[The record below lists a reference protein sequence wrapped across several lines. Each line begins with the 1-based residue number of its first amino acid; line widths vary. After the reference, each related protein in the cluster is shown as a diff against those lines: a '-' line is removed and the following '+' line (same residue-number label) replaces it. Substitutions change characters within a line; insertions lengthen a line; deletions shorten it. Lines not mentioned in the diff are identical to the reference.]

1 MSAHPHRAKGGE
13 RARLV
18 TKAPATAE
26 QTAADRARWSATEDD
41 GGPSPTSRADAMG
54 STILAY
60 LITGPILFGGIGWL
74 VDRWLG
80 VTGFIAVGILAGMA
94 LSLYIIW
101 LRYGTSQAP
110 HDDDPA
116 EGSTT
121 AAQPHNEEN
130 P

>member
-1 MSAHPHRAKGGE
+1 MSALTRRTKGE
-13 RARLV
+13 APRLV
-18 TKAPATAE
+18 TKALATPE
-26 QTAADRARWSATEDD
+26 QTVAEAERYVSD
-41 GGPSPTSRADAMG
+41 PSRPNPIVQADAMG
-54 STILAY
+54 STVLAY
-60 LITGPILFGGIGWL
+60 LISGPLLFGGLGWL

-80 VTGFIAVGILAGMA
+80 VSAFIAVGIIGGMA

-110 HDDDPA
+110 LNDDPD

-130 P
+130 Q

>member
-1 MSAHPHRAKGGE
+1 MSAHSHRE
-13 RARLV
+13 RGAQAPRFV
-18 TKAPATAE
+18 TKAPTSAE
-26 QTAADRARWSATEDD
+26 QVAADRSRWSAAEDD

-60 LITGPILFGGIGWL
+60 LITGPILFGGLGWML
-74 VDRWLG
+74 DRWLG

-121 AAQPHNEEN
+121 AAQPHNEEI

>member
-1 MSAHPHRAKGGE
+1 MSAQPHRAKG
-13 RARLV
+13 AAPRLV
-18 TKAPATAE
+18 TKAPTSADE
-26 QTAADRARWSATEDD
+26 SAAARSRWSTVEDD
-41 GGPSPTSRADAMG
+41 GGPSPTARADAMG

-60 LITGPILFGGIGWL
+60 LITGPLLFGGAGWL
-74 VDRWLG
+74 TDRWLG
-80 VTGFIAVGILAGMA
+80 VTGFVAVGIIAGMA
-94 LSLYIIW
+94 LSLYVIW

-116 EGSTT
+116 QGSTT